1 MLFVRCLTHHDFY
14 FKIRTKRNI
23 YRFIKNS
30 VEMRIVMNDTNQTQ
44 NTKDL
49 ENDKA
54 IIHDLTT
61 GNNYQNSS
69 DKYQDNLSSSITF
82 FVCGIVGLI
91 VMILNIIGVLH
102 FFSIKT
108 PSGILICTV
117 LSALFIAF
125 LVIGS
130 ITYKSASKAKSQ
142 IETEQKINNE
152 VSLWLK
158 DNLTKEHIDT
168 SFDGDGMS
176 EEMKYFDRNN
186 CIVAAIKE
194 QYPEL
199 NEDIV
204 QSIADE
210 YIQFL
215 YK

>member
-1 MLFVRCLTHHDFY
+1 
-14 FKIRTKRNI
+14 
-23 YRFIKNS
+23 
-30 VEMRIVMNDTNQTQ
+30 MNGINQTE
-44 NTKDL
+44 NTKNL
-49 ENDKA
+49 ENDES

-69 DKYQDNLSSSITF
+69 AKYQDNMSSSITF
-82 FVCGIVGLI
+82 FVCGVAGLI
-91 VMILNIIGVLH
+91 LMILNVVGVLH

-108 PSGILICTV
+108 PSGILICIV

-125 LVIGS
+125 LVIGY

-142 IETEQKINNE
+142 IESEQKINDE

-158 DNLTKEHIDT
+158 ENITKEHIDV
-168 SFDGDGMS
+168 SFDGEGMS

-186 CIVAAIKE
+186 IIIAAIKE

-199 NEDIV
+199 NEDII

-210 YIQFL
+210 YIQLL

>member
-1 MLFVRCLTHHDFY
+1 
-14 FKIRTKRNI
+14 
-23 YRFIKNS
+23 
-30 VEMRIVMNDTNQTQ
+30 MRIFMNDTKQTEHI
-44 NTKDL
+44 KDA
-49 ENDKA
+49 EDDKA

-61 GNNYQNSS
+61 GNNYQTSS
-69 DKYQDNLSSSITF
+69 AKYQDNLSSAITF
-82 FVCGIVGLI
+82 FVCGVAGLI
-91 VMILNIIGVLH
+91 VILLNVIDVLH

-108 PSGILICTV
+108 ASGILICVV

-142 IETEQKINNE
+142 IESEQKINDD

-158 DNLTKEHIDT
+158 ENLTKEHIDN
-168 SFDGDGMS
+168 SFDDNGMS

-186 CIVAAIKE
+186 TIVTAIKK

-210 YIQFL
+210 YIQLL

>member
-1 MLFVRCLTHHDFY
+1 
-14 FKIRTKRNI
+14 
-23 YRFIKNS
+23 
-30 VEMRIVMNDTNQTQ
+30 MNDTNQSE

-49 ENDKA
+49 EKEET

-61 GNNYQNSS
+61 GNNYQTSS
-69 DKYQDNLSSSITF
+69 AKYQDNLSSSITF
-82 FVCGIVGLI
+82 FVCGIAGLI
-91 VMILNIIGVLH
+91 VIILNIVDVLH

-108 PSGILICTV
+108 ASGILICIV
-117 LSALFIAF
+117 LSGLFIAF
-125 LVIGS
+125 LAIGY

-142 IETEQKINNE
+142 IESEQKINNE

-158 DNLTKEHIDT
+158 DNLTKEYIDT

-186 CIVAAIKE
+186 IIVAAIKE
-194 QYPEL
+194 QYPDL
-199 NEDIV
+199 NEDII

-210 YIQFL
+210 YIQIL